1 MITIQASVSKGW
13 LNTQAGF
20 RFEEKYYLDP
30 IFKLE
35 EDRKINAFLRERF
48 PDYALYNMED
58 NLVLSEYYNESLIQ
72 VGAIQPNMILA
83 VALGAEFSFFGDKDA
98 DVRGLPLENIDDASE
113 LPPIESLLEHPFIKK
128 LADDIVNLRQAH
140 PELTVIPPFFW
151 DLSGRAVIHGIITT
165 SLKLVGENMMIIMMT
180 DPELAHAIHLWVAD
194 AYIEIIRHFS
204 QLAELPVTSVHVG
217 ECSGPMLSAG
227 LFETFV
233 TPYVSRL
240 GEKLGAIRLHS
251 CGNTDHLLE
260 PISKIKNL
268 TIIDTGSGTSIARI
282 REIMGKNVEINV
294 FPDVNLLLK
303 NTPQADVK
311 KWLDGV
317 LQDNDGGD
325 LKIAYHLE
333 DSYNLENCLF
343 IHDEL
348 ERQGLITS
356 GRRY

>member
-1 MITIQASVSKGW
+1 MVTVQASVSKGW

-20 RFEEKYYLDP
+20 RFEEEYYLDP

-35 EDRKINAFLRERF
+35 TDRKINAFLRDRF
-48 PDYALYNMED
+48 PRYALYNMED
-58 NLVLSEYYNESLIQ
+58 NLVLSEYYNENQIQ

-83 VALGAEFSFFGDKDA
+83 VVLGAEFSFFGDKDA
-98 DVRGLPLENIDDASE
+98 DVRGLPLENIKDVSE
-113 LPPIESLLEHPFIKK
+113 LPSVAGLLDHPFVQK
-128 LADDIVNLRQAH
+128 LTDDITRLRRAH
-140 PELTVIPPFFW
+140 PELNVIPPFFW

-165 SLKLVGENMMIIMMT
+165 SLKLVGENMMTMMMI
-180 DPELAHAIHLWVAD
+180 DPELAHAIHRWVAD
-194 AYIEIIRHFS
+194 AYIELIGHFS
-204 QLAELPVTSVHVG
+204 RRADLSVTSVHVG
-217 ECSGPMLSAG
+217 ECSGTMLSAE

-240 GEKLGAIRLHS
+240 GEKLGPIRLHS

-260 PISKIKNL
+260 PISKIRNL
-268 TIIDTGSGTSIARI
+268 AIIDTGSGTSVAKI
-282 REIMGKNVEINV
+282 REIMGKSVEINV

-303 NTPQADVK
+303 TTPRAEVAT
-311 KWLDGV
+311 WLDEV
-317 LQDNDGGD
+317 LRDNDGGD

-333 DSYNLENCLF
+333 DSYDLDNCLF

-348 ERQGLITS
+348 ERRGLIVP